1 MKEKFN
7 VRILAEIAIFAA
19 LGFALDALQG
29 GYSRGLFPSGGSIG
43 FAMLPIFIIGYRRG
57 LLPGVLCGLVLSLVQ
72 MLSGIYVISGAKYD
86 NGFLQAMA
94 PFFQVMLD
102 YVLAYT
108 LVGVCGAFS
117 GLYHKKEDFKGQ
129 LLFIIIGCVV
139 GGLLKYSSHVIAG
152 GLFYLDP
159 ESTFMGV
166 SGDSWWFSFVYNGA
180 YCLPNIIL
188 CTALMIIIAKFYPQL
203 LNVEMASPLNEAEE
217 IEAKEDEKE
226 GDTSDE
232 R

>member
-29 GYSRGLFPSGGSIG
+29 GYSRGMFPSGGSIG

-57 LLPGVLCGLVLSLVQ
+57 LVPGVLCGLVLSLVQ
-72 MLSGIYVISGAKYD
+72 MLSGIYVISGANYD
-86 NGFLQAMA
+86 NGFLKAMA
-94 PFFQVMLD
+94 PFFQVLLD
-102 YVLAYT
+102 YVFAYT
-108 LVGVCGAFS
+108 LVGGCGALS
-117 GLYHKKEDFKGQ
+117 GMYHKKEDFKGQ
-129 LLFIIIGCVV
+129 LVVILIGCVV

-159 ESTFMGV
+159 NNTFLGV
-166 SGDSWWFSFVYNGA
+166 AGDSWWFSFVYNGA
-180 YCLPNIIL
+180 YCIPNIIL
-188 CTALMIIIAKFYPQL
+188 CTGVMVILAKFYPQI
-203 LNVEMASPLNEAEE
+203 LNVGMEVKAEE
-217 IEAKEDEKE
+217 IEDNEEVEKE
-226 GDTSDE
+226 VEADE

>member
-1 MKEKFN
+1 MEKKFN
-7 VRILAEIAIFAA
+7 VRVLAEIAIFAA

-57 LLPGVLCGLVLSLVQ
+57 FVPGILCGLVLSLVQ
-72 MLSGIYVISGAKYD
+72 MLSGIYVISGASYD
-86 NGFLQAMA
+86 NGFIKAMA
-94 PFFQVMLD
+94 PFFQVLLD
-102 YVLAYT
+102 YVFAYT

-117 GLYHKKEDFKGQ
+117 GLYHKKSDFKGQ
-129 LLFIIIGCVV
+129 VLFIIIGCVV

-159 ESTFMGV
+159 SKSFLGV
-166 SGDSWWFSFVYNGA
+166 QGDSWWFSFVYNGA
-180 YCLPNIIL
+180 YNIPNIII
-188 CTALMIIIAKFYPQL
+188 CTAVMVIIAKFYPQL
-203 LNVEMASPLNEAEE
+203 LNAEE
-217 IEAKEDEKE
+217 KAVVNENEEEK
-226 GDTSDE
+226 GDAADE